1 MDSYKQFKH
10 FFFVGV
16 AGTGMSAIAQYLK
29 GEGKNVSG
37 SDRLFGQGDKM
48 PIQLQLEQLGIN
60 CFFQD
65 ASGVTADV
73 DCLVISTAIEE
84 TNVELKKARQMGI
97 TVVKRSELL
106 SSISKEKRTI
116 AIGGTSGKSTTSAM
130 VFHILQKCGFEPSI
144 MSGAGLVSLQQKG
157 LPGNA
162 WNGKSDWL
170 VIESDESDG
179 SIVNYVPEIA
189 IVLNVDRDHK
199 EYAELMD
206 LFGQFKAHTTGPFI
220 VNESHPMARQLS
232 VDSNLNFGTDDSK
245 ARFNGS
251 GFRQTGFNIQFDC
264 CGVHF
269 NLPLIGRHNME
280 NALAATAVCAAVG
293 VSVADCATALQS
305 YQGIYRRAQLAG
317 TANGCFVIDDF
328 AHNPAEVVCAI
339 HACQNIGKRVWAWF
353 QPHGFG
359 PMKFMHKELEEEV
372 LKALN
377 PQDYFLLSDVYY
389 AGGTVDRVVTSE
401 DVAAVMQKQ
410 NDHVMLFADRNL
422 MLPFL
427 KKNLQQGDV
436 ILTMGARD
444 NSLSDFAKEIF
455 EKVVR

>member
-1 MDSYKQFKH
+1 M
-10 FFFVGV
+10 
-16 AGTGMSAIAQYLK
+16 
-29 GEGKNVSG
+29 
-37 SDRLFGQGDKM
+37 
-48 PIQLQLEQLGIN
+48 
-60 CFFQD
+60 
-65 ASGVTADV
+65 
-73 DCLVISTAIEE
+73 
-84 TNVELKKARQMGI
+84 
-97 TVVKRSELL
+97 
-106 SSISKEKRTI
+106 
-116 AIGGTSGKSTTSAM
+116 
-130 VFHILQKCGFEPSI
+130 
-144 MSGAGLVSLQQKG
+144 
-157 LPGNA
+157 
-162 WNGKSDWL
+162 
-170 VIESDESDG
+170 
-179 SIVNYVPEIA
+179 
-189 IVLNVDRDHK
+189 
-199 EYAELMD
+199 
-206 LFGQFKAHTTGPFI
+206 
-220 VNESHPMARQLS
+220 
-232 VDSNLNFGTDDSK
+232 
-245 ARFNGS
+245 
-251 GFRQTGFNIQFDC
+251 
-264 CGVHF
+264 
-269 NLPLIGRHNME
+269 
-280 NALAATAVCAAVG
+280 
-293 VSVADCATALQS
+293 SVADCATALQS